1 MFLYFGTFLVMMM
14 FFAIFR
20 SLALRQ
26 HEQDRLRERDE
37 QAEKIALN
45 RLEEEQL
52 QKTVDLQ
59 EQALKHNDTLE
70 SMHAMNEQLQKEI
83 RDNEQRLHELKQQD
97 YPTPEQLQNL
107 LFKVGASGYDQTPYK
122 HLMKTY
128 NALHIYPEPTDR
140 EDK

>member
-1 MFLYFGTFLVMMM
+1 MMVFFG
-14 FFAIFR
+14 IFR
-20 SLALRQ
+20 SLALKQ

-37 QAEKIALN
+37 QAEKIALK

-59 EQALKHNDTLE
+59 EKALKHNATLE
-70 SMHAMNEQLQKEI
+70 SMHTMNEQLQKEI

-107 LFKVGASGYDQTPYK
+107 LFKIGSSGYDQTPYK
-122 HLMKTY
+122 NLMKTY

-140 EDK
+140 EDN